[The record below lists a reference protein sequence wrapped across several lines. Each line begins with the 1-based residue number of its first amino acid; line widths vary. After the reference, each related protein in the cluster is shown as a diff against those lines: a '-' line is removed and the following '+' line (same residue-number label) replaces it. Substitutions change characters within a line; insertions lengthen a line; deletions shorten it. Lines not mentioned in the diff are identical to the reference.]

1 MRPVEG
7 RPRLAPASVARH
19 CGRAERGGRAERA
32 PALSP
37 TDCGRGIGR
46 VARIGGATTPIEIT
60 YLSASSTLI
69 ASAMTSLRGSIR
81 KKPEVGFGV
90 VGT

>member
-1 MRPVEG
+1 MP
-7 RPRLAPASVARH
+7 
-19 CGRAERGGRAERA
+19 
-32 PALSP
+32 
-37 TDCGRGIGR
+37 
-46 VARIGGATTPIEIT
+46 GATTPIEIT

-69 ASAMTSLRGSIR
+69 ASGITSARGSIR